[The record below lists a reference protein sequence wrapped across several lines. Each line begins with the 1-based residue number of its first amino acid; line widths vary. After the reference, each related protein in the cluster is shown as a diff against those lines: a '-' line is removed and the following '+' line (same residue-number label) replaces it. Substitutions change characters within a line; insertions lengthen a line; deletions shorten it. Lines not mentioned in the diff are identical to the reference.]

1 MPSGPTRRSAVVVAF
16 LCALPACVGPSN
28 IVEESQEG
36 YAAHVDAMTRS
47 VAGQWHGVSVD
58 LGLTFDLEQVGTA
71 VSGGG
76 TMTEE
81 GRTNDSRYTVSGTY
95 QRPQLTL
102 TFTGMVYQGRVV
114 EGSFQGNY
122 NSLGGCGGTLHL
134 KGTDYSKDI
143 GLLLQ
148 EAQ

>member
-1 MPSGPTRRSAVVVAF
+1 
-16 LCALPACVGPSN
+16 
-28 IVEESQEG
+28 
-36 YAAHVDAMTRS
+36 
-47 VAGQWHGVSVD
+47 
-58 LGLTFDLEQVGTA
+58 
-71 VSGGG
+71 
-76 TMTEE
+76 
-81 GRTNDSRYTVSGTY
+81 
-95 QRPQLTL
+95 
-102 TFTGMVYQGRVV
+102 MVYQGRVV

>member
-1 MPSGPTRRSAVVVAF
+1 MPGGPTRRSAVVVAF
-16 LCALPACVGPSN
+16 LCALPACTGPD
-28 IVEESQEG
+28 IVEESQQRL
-36 YAAHVDAMTRS
+36 AATVAEMNRS
-47 VAGQWHGVSVD
+47 VAGQWHGTSLD
-58 LGLTFDLEQVGTA
+58 LGLTFDLQEGGTA
-71 VSGGG
+71 VSGEG

-81 GRTNDSRYTVSGTY
+81 GLTNDSRYTVSGTY

-114 EGSFQGNY
+114 EGSFQCNY

-134 KGTDYSKDI
+134 KGTNYSKDM